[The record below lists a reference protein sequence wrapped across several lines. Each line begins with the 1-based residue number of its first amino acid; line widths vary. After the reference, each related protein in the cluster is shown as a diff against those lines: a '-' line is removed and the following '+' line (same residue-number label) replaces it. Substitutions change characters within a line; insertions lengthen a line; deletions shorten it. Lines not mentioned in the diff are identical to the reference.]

1 MNIMVTFFIK
11 HFGRFRGKRISTF
24 DVMDTKEK
32 IIVSGYIPLQILI
45 IKLVSYIYTVCDLP
59 IVQPVKEYVPQNSV
73 MGFLYALLNVASD
86 FVMGID
92 RLIIMVAE
100 ELFKDNA
107 GYVDFT
113 KAILMVVSILVAKDL
128 AYLFAT
134 HYFFLGIFTFF
145 TLFYN
150 TFSIAFGLFRSESWV
165 VLILSFVI
173 SKLVLMPMDNIITEY
188 SKSDWKDE
196 MILSVER
203 DEDEVQVKHGLN
215 LRLK

>member
-1 MNIMVTFFIK
+1 MDIMVTFFIK
-11 HFGRFRGKRISTF
+11 HFGRFRGKRLSTF

-59 IVQPVKEYVPQNSV
+59 IVQPVREYVPKNSV

-113 KAILMVVSILVAKDL
+113 KVILMIVSILVAKDL

-150 TFSIAFGLFRSESWV
+150 TFFITFGLFRWV
-165 VLILSFVI
+165 ILILSFVI
-173 SKLVLMPMDNIITEY
+173 SKLILMPMDNIITEY
-188 SKSDWKDE
+188 SKSDWKVE